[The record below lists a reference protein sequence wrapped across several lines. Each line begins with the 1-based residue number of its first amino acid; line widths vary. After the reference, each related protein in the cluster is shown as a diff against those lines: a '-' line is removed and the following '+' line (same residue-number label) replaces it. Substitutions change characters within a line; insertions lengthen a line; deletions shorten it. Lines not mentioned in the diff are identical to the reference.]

1 MLIALPNMD
10 GSFTC
15 TLFLAYDEVLGGIN
29 SFEKLTDGKSVE
41 DFFRKN
47 FSDAVELMPTLS
59 DDFFHNPTGSLITIK
74 CFPWSIDGKI
84 AMLGD
89 SCHAIVPFF
98 GQGMNAAFE
107 DCTYL
112 NECIGKYGPDWN
124 KIFSSY
130 QQMRKIN
137 TDAIAELARENFIEM
152 RDLVATPRYQL
163 KKKIEAELYKMY
175 PDKFIPKYSM
185 VTFLRIPYGTAL
197 ERGKIQ
203 EQILEELSESIST
216 LEEVNWEKAK
226 SLIAE
231 SIPKI

>member
-1 MLIALPNMD
+1 MMRHWAEL
-10 GSFTC
+10 
-15 TLFLAYDEVLGGIN
+15 N

-41 DFFRKN
+41 EFFSKN
-47 FSDAVELMPTLS
+47 FPDAMELMPTLP

-112 NECIGKYGPDWN
+112 NECIGNNGDDWN
-124 KIFSSY
+124 KVFKDY
-130 QQMRKIN
+130 QKMRKIN
-137 TDAIAELARENFIEM
+137 TDAIADLARENFIEM
-152 RDLVATPRYQL
+152 RDLVATPHYQL
-163 KKKIEAELYKMY
+163 KKKIESELYKIY
-175 PDKFIPKYSM
+175 PGKFIPKYSM
-185 VTFLRIPYGTAL
+185 VTFLRIPYSTAL

-203 EQILEELSESIST
+203 EQILEELSENIST
-216 LEEVNWEKAK
+216 LEEVNWDKAK
-226 SLIAE
+226 LLIAE
-231 SIPKI
+231 SIPNI

>member
-1 MLIALPNMD
+1 
-10 GSFTC
+10 
-15 TLFLAYDEVLGGIN
+15 
-29 SFEKLTDGKSVE
+29 
-41 DFFRKN
+41 
-47 FSDAVELMPTLS
+47 
-59 DDFFHNPTGSLITIK
+59 
-74 CFPWSIDGKI
+74 
-84 AMLGD
+84 MLGD

-124 KIFSSY
+124 KAFNDY

-137 TDAIAELARENFIEM
+137 TDAIADLARENFIEM
-152 RDLVATPRYQL
+152 RDLVAAPRYQL
-163 KKKIEAELYKMY
+163 KKKIESELYKMY